1 MITIPNFSHYKKPL
15 SPHIILKFQN
25 HILDFYSTNKRDFA
39 WRQTTDPYKILV
51 SEIMLQQTQTA
62 RVTTYYKNFLN
73 TFPTVKALANASLKD
88 VLTLWQGLGY
98 NRRAKH
104 LHTSAGEIVERFD
117 GHIPSTNLDLQ
128 GLGGIGPNTAG
139 AIMAYA
145 FNQPITFIETNIR
158 SVYLHTF
165 YRNFENISDKE
176 LLPLIEQTVD
186 INNPRDWYYALTDYG
201 VYIKSQIVNPSRKSK
216 HYAKQSKFKGS
227 QRQIRA
233 AIVRYLVQND
243 TATKTQLYSLP
254 FDNKDID
261 ANLKKLISEKMVT
274 GNGLVF
280 TVQ

>member
-15 SPHIILKFQN
+15 TPHIILKFQN

>member
-15 SPHIILKFQN
+15 TPHIILKFQN

-104 LHTSAGEIVERFD
+104 LHTPAGEIVERFD